1 MTGADDETRAVY
13 DAQANEYA
21 KLAHGPG
28 LAALEEAFL
37 ERVGAGGRILDFGCG
52 PGRSAAA
59 MRDAGHPVDA
69 LDASPGMAKLAKDQ
83 YGLDVTVAG
92 FDSLTVRAAYD
103 GIWASFSLLHVPKA
117 ELPGILAAVHRALT
131 PGGQFHI
138 SLKLGEGERR
148 DSIGRFYAYYTDAE
162 ITGLLEAAGFT
173 VIERDFGS
181 DVGLSGER
189 ASWIALAAHA

>member
-1 MTGADDETRAVY
+1 MRHSTQSRYVHRLERRSLGIHGGPALSAPAVRVDDRLEGSEDLLEELVDGKATVEHVLLTYPIESIVKMLDDDETRAVY
-13 DAQANEYA
+13 DAQADEYA

-59 MRDAGHPVDA
+59 MRDAGHPLDA

-117 ELPGILAAVHRALT
+117 E
-131 PGGQFHI
+131 
-138 SLKLGEGERR
+138 
-148 DSIGRFYAYYTDAE
+148 
-162 ITGLLEAAGFT
+162 
-173 VIERDFGS
+173 
-181 DVGLSGER
+181 
-189 ASWIALAAHA
+189 